1 MSRQRN
7 DTRSDWF
14 VLLLLLGAV
23 LLFIII
29 ALGARAVSSPSNS
42 RITALETQ
50 ISQLSSEIATLQPT
64 PTPTNTPRPTH
75 TPTPTPTRT
84 PTRAPTATDTPTPRL
99 RPESYSQTL
108 TVIVAHANVR
118 EGPSTAYEVLDTV
131 QQNETF
137 KGPFSEQDGWY
148 RFCCVRG
155 NQRGWI
161 AGNLVTISSAG
172 TASVTPTRITTSAVT
187 PTPRSPN
194 TPPPPSLGLAPIYTK
209 YLQARG
215 AHIVALADVNDRA
228 LLQARDIL
236 FGMTSTRPELFS
248 AMTRTG
254 LRIIIFNHRTTP
266 LQELPEFKDWP
277 LAAIYTGGFAKD
289 ASGYTI
295 AAPEYQLKCT
305 PILVHE
311 IAHAIDYELQPH
323 APWFSEKRDS
333 AYQNA
338 MADGL
343 WSGEYAATN
352 KHEYWAVA
360 VERHFRRQVDEATLS
375 QKDPEL
381 AELVFSVFGDAKIP
395 PCR

>member
-215 AHIVALADVNDRA
+215 APYRGPSRRKRPGIAPS
-228 LLQARDIL
+228 ARHPVRHDIH
-236 FGMTSTRPELFS
+236 
-248 AMTRTG
+248 ATRTVFRHDSHR
-254 LRIIIFNHRTTP
+254 LANH
-266 LQELPEFKDWP
+266 
-277 LAAIYTGGFAKD
+277 
-289 ASGYTI
+289 
-295 AAPEYQLKCT
+295 
-305 PILVHE
+305 H
-311 IAHAIDYELQPH
+311 LQPPYNSSSGAAGVQGLASRCH
-323 APWFSEKRDS
+323 IHRRLCEGRFRLYYCGAGIPTEMHTDSCPRNRPRNRLRAPTAR
-333 AYQNA
+333 
-338 MADGL
+338 
-343 WSGEYAATN
+343 
-352 KHEYWAVA
+352 
-360 VERHFRRQVDEATLS
+360 
-375 QKDPEL
+375 P
-381 AELVFSVFGDAKIP
+381 LVF
-395 PCR
+395 RETR